1 MKRKALFLDRDGVM
15 NVDFGYVHQ
24 PERCVFIAGIF
35 DLVCLANETGYAV
48 IVVTNQAGIGR
59 GYYSEA
65 QFASFMQWMSDRFV
79 KEGATIDRVYHCP
92 HHPDAALGAYRKSCL
107 CRKPSPGMF
116 DAARQDLDLDMPA
129 SILIG
134 DKRSDMEAG
143 RRAGVGHCFLFGSK
157 EKSEVPNGALAIDA
171 LLEVTPL
178 LKAKPA
184 IIQA

>member
-1 MKRKALFLDRDGVM
+1 
-15 NVDFGYVHQ
+15 
-24 PERCVFIAGIF
+24 
-35 DLVCLANETGYAV
+35 
-48 IVVTNQAGIGR
+48 
-59 GYYSEA
+59 
-65 QFASFMQWMSDRFV
+65 MQWMSDRFV

-116 DAARQDLDLDMPA
+116 DAARQDFDLDMPA

-157 EKSEVPNGALAIDA
+157 DKSEVPEGALAIDA

-178 LKAKPA
+178 LKAQAA
-184 IIQA
+184 ITQA